1 MCSGFD
7 APLLFSVRN
16 GGPMKSPSKT
26 HTDRQTDRQT
36 GRQAVRQGRQT
47 ARQMDGRGDRQADRQ
62 TDRQAGQADR
72 KADGRSRRKTG
83 RQTDR
88 YAERDG
94 PTPRRAI
101 AWSSPLPSSSQPRFI
116 SKVFTSCM
124 LKHSSHS
131 SGETIKNPN
140 EMTLNTNL

>member
-36 GRQAVRQGRQT
+36 G
-47 ARQMDGRGDRQADRQ
+47 
-62 TDRQAGQADR
+62 RQAGQADR